1 MKKLNV
7 FFSIV
12 LLLFVA
18 CQHSTKKTK
27 SETSSSAN
35 QEINLNSETPIVLV
49 YNFYAT
55 HRCASCIAIENAT
68 KKTLDTYFAEA
79 VKQGKVKQFSINIDD
94 EANAKLCEKYQAF
107 GSGIYLT
114 QVYKGKE
121 TTIDLTGDGFKFAL
135 NKEDKF
141 IEILKTNIENLLKQ

>member
-1 MKKLNV
+1 
-7 FFSIV
+7 
-12 LLLFVA
+12 
-18 CQHSTKKTK
+18 
-27 SETSSSAN
+27 
-35 QEINLNSETPIVLV
+35 
-49 YNFYAT
+49 NFYAT
-55 HRCASCIAIENAT
+55 HRCASCIAIEDAT

-79 VKQGKVKQFSINIDD
+79 VKQGNIKQFSINIDD
-94 EANAKLCEKYQAF
+94 EANAKLCEKYQAY

-114 QVYKGKE
+114 QVLKGKE